1 MKRDSR
7 NFIKGFSMKVDKDGR
22 ILFIVCHVSEFSPK
36 RYDYIPAKIE
46 KLENSRKK

>member
-36 RYDYIPAKIE
+36 RSDYIPAKIE